1 MFQSEIHQQV
11 IDSFYFNDFVP
22 KLSPYLRTLALD
34 TRVLYHA
41 KEARQIKSLADVY
54 GGQYMLMP
62 WLLEDTFQLPDDQRR
77 VLAQAF
83 TLFFIGYIINDHL
96 VDRQTPDAPM
106 VTLFSHHLMLGAHE
120 QFAAVFDSS
129 HPFWAEYYRNTRDI
143 FNNLALEAYCLERH
157 EQNYTTE
164 LIEQVSA
171 AKAAPFRL
179 LAYALAS
186 CSGQMERLPALD
198 LVFNRLMLADQYG
211 DDVTDFREDYLVKR
225 ATLPI
230 VRFQEIEGVSPEEV
244 FGFTPDYVEDVL
256 TKHGVLFEM
265 CDQAITA
272 LKTGMDALTSIGCG
286 ETMLARLLDFRLKEE
301 AFRKRNVTVVAL
313 LRGFSRRLMT

>member
-1 MFQSEIHQQV
+1 MFQSEIHQRV

-22 KLSPYLRTLALD
+22 KLQPYLRTLALD

-106 VTLFSHHLMLGAHE
+106 VALFSHHLLLGAHE
-120 QFAAVFDSS
+120 QFAAVFDSA

-157 EQNYTTE
+157 EQNYTAE

-171 AKAAPFRL
+171 AKAAPFRVL
-179 LAYALAS
+179 GA
-186 CSGQMERLPALD
+186 ERLVPQEQC
-198 LVFNRLMLADQYG
+198 RPADQRPAKCSTLLLSPRQLRRPPVEQHLHLQQRG
-211 DDVTDFREDYLVKR
+211 DIR
-225 ATLPI
+225 
-230 VRFQEIEGVSPEEV
+230 
-244 FGFTPDYVEDVL
+244 
-256 TKHGVLFEM
+256 
-265 CDQAITA
+265 
-272 LKTGMDALTSIGCG
+272 DAGSD
-286 ETMLARLLDFRLKEE
+286 LA
-301 AFRKRNVTVVAL
+301 
-313 LRGFSRRLMT
+313 